1 MDLRKIAENLG
12 IEEYPAE
19 METVTP
25 VDVCDPE
32 LIEYIHKTYDIFRD
46 HYEDV
51 IRGAEALRN
60 NPDRYTWAQYASA
73 YIMTLPLE
81 AAKKVPLPME
91 EGAGDILTLLI
102 QLPMIPQS
110 AKVYA
115 QRGFTE
121 EEIHQLMASYYGC
134 SKAIFNKTGTFG
146 LDLRFHRWMLIYAKS
161 QIFLY
166 MGFNMEIL
174 NFPEGAMILKNKET
188 GEVLPLI
195 WDEAIH
201 KSGMILGSAG
211 YEVACG
217 APFATINEDDEGFY
231 GYCVRNCKCNLQ
243 EQFFPKAQW
252 ECAIRPGNKVISV
265 HLPKGMD
272 LSVENVDNAFASVT
286 AKAATWFPNDP
297 VKGLYCGSWL
307 LDPAL
312 GDLIGENSKIA
323 LFGKRFVR
331 WPILSDGQEIFRFV
345 FPGKPEDLND
355 LPENTRLEKGLKNL
369 YLNDGFIYGYRGVI
383 L

>member
-1 MDLRKIAENLG
+1 MDLQSIAQRLG
-12 IEEYPAE
+12 IDEYPAE

-32 LIEYIHKTYDIFRD
+32 LIAYIHKEYDIFRD

-51 IRGAEALRN
+51 IQGAEALRN
-60 NPDRYTWAQYASA
+60 NPDRYIWAQYASA

-81 AAKKVPLPME
+81 KAKKVPLPME
-91 EGAGDILTLLI
+91 EGEGDILPLLI
-102 QLPMIPQS
+102 QLPMIPVS
-110 AKVYA
+110 AKTYA
-115 QRGFTE
+115 QRGFTDA
-121 EEIHQLMASYYGC
+121 EIHDLMAAYYGC
-134 SKAIFNKTGTFG
+134 FNAIFNKTGTFG

-166 MGFNMEIL
+166 MGFNMEVL
-174 NFPEGAMILKNKET
+174 TFPEGAMVLRNKET
-188 GEVLPLI
+188 GEILPLI

-201 KSGMILGSAG
+201 KSGKILGSAG

-217 APFATINEDDEGFY
+217 APFATIHETEDGYY
-231 GYCVRNCKCNLQ
+231 GYCVRDCKCNLQ
-243 EQFFPKAQW
+243 EQFFPKSQW
-252 ECAIRPGNKVISV
+252 ECVIRPGNKVISV

-272 LSVENVDNAFASVT
+272 LSPENVDNAFSSVI
-286 AKAATWFPNDP
+286 AKAATWFPDDP

-383 L
+383 V

>member
-1 MDLRKIAENLG
+1 MNLRKIADNLG
-12 IEEYPAE
+12 IGDYPAQ
-19 METVTP
+19 MEQATP

-32 LIEYIHKTYDIFRD
+32 LIEYVHKTYDIFKE
-46 HYEDV
+46 HYDDV
-51 IRGAEALRN
+51 IKGAEALKSD
-60 NPDRYTWAQYASA
+60 PDRYIWAQYACGYMMGLS
-73 YIMTLPLE
+73 LE

-102 QLPMIPQS
+102 HLPMIPAS

-121 EEIHQLMASYYGC
+121 EEISKLMDAYYGC
-134 SKAIFNKTGTFG
+134 AKGIFNKTGVFG

-166 MGFNMEIL
+166 IGFNMEVL
-174 NFPEGAMILKNKET
+174 SFPEGAAILKNRET
-188 GEVLPLI
+188 GEVLPLV

-201 KSGMILGSAG
+201 KSGKILGSAG

-217 APFATINEDDEGFY
+217 APFATFHEAEDGYY
-231 GYCVRNCKCNLQ
+231 GYGVRNCCVSLT
-243 EQFFPKAQW
+243 EEFFPKAQW
-252 ECAIRPGNKVISV
+252 ELVIRPEDKVISV

-272 LSVENVDNAFASVT
+272 LTPENVDTAFRTVIEKS
-286 AKAATWFPNDP
+286 ATWFPDDP

-312 GDLIGENSKIA
+312 GELVGKQSKIA
-323 LFGKRFVR
+323 LFGDRFVR

-345 FPGKPEDLND
+345 FPSRPDDLND
-355 LPENTRLEKGLKNL
+355 LPENTRLERGLKNL
-369 YLNDGFIYGYRGVI
+369 YLSGGYIHGYRGVV